1 MNGFGPTGGMQ
12 VYAPLLAYALIIYI
26 VIFLLIKE
34 TSIELLKTRE
44 IIFKT
49 IEHQILFMGAFM
61 AMFFILHKYPWIS
74 RLFVGLF
81 GIFNVIFCCIER
93 LLYRAYCIKKSK
105 KEVQR
110 LEAIKKKNAEVAEK
124 LTDNKTKHVFIIGA
138 RSIGLYGGFESF
150 VLNLLQLHK
159 NEKGIQYHVTCKASG
174 SGYMDLNSLPGAV
187 SINESEFIYCNAH
200 CMLIHVPDRFG
211 TAQAVY
217 YDLMSLKWACEYIER
232 HHILNPVVYFLAP
245 RIGSFGN
252 RYIQRIR
259 EASGMIYQNPNG
271 NRDGR
276 GIFKYPIRSY
286 KKSSERTAIR
296 NADLVICDS
305 KLTESRIKEE
315 YKDFKPQTTVVPY
328 GSYVIPYFLD
338 DDDSKYTGWLKSHNL
353 TDGQYYICVGNYAEE
368 NNFEA
373 IIREFIRS
381 NSDKD
386 LAIIT
391 TDNPKYDRKLQQK
404 LEYKHDKR
412 IKFVGT
418 VYDQDLL
425 NKIRANAYG
434 CIYGPEGSRT
444 DQLLLE
450 ALGTIDLNLLLDT
463 ESYRDAGGDSALYW
477 SKEYGYLAELIDKA
491 DKITADE
498 RNSMGEKA
506 KQRIRRE
513 YSWERICGEYE
524 ELFLHT
530 Q

>member
-1 MNGFGPTGGMQ
+1 
-12 VYAPLLAYALIIYI
+12 
-26 VIFLLIKE
+26 
-34 TSIELLKTRE
+34 
-44 IIFKT
+44 
-49 IEHQILFMGAFM
+49 
-61 AMFFILHKYPWIS
+61 
-74 RLFVGLF
+74 
-81 GIFNVIFCCIER
+81 
-93 LLYRAYCIKKSK
+93 
-105 KEVQR
+105 
-110 LEAIKKKNAEVAEK
+110 VAEK
-124 LTDNKTKHVFIIGA
+124 LTSNRTRHVFIIGA

-150 VLNLLQLHK
+150 VLNMLQLHE

-174 SGYMDLNSLPGAV
+174 SGYMDINSLPGAV
-187 SINESEFIYCNAH
+187 SINDREFIYCNAH
-200 CMLIHVPDRFG
+200 CMLIPVPDRFG

-217 YDLMSLKWACEYIER
+217 YDLTSLKWACEYIER
-232 HHILNPVVYFLAP
+232 HHIFNPVVYFLAP

-259 EASGMIYQNPNG
+259 EASGMIFQNPSG

-276 GIFKYPIRSY
+276 GIFKYPVRSY

-296 NADLVICDS
+296 NANLVICDS

-315 YKDFKPQTTVVPY
+315 YKEFKPNTTVAPY
-328 GSYVIPYFLD
+328 GSYVIPSFLAD
-338 DDDSKYTGWLKSHNL
+338 DDPKYIGWLKSHNL

-450 ALGTIDLNLLLDT
+450 ALGTTDLNLLLDAD
-463 ESYRDAGGDSALYW
+463 SYRDAGGEAAFYW
-477 SKEYGYLAELIDKA
+477 SKEYGNLAELIDKA
-491 DKITADE
+491 DKISAEE
-498 RNSMGEKA
+498 RSSMGEKA
-506 KQRIRRE
+506 KRKIREE
-513 YSWERICGEYE
+513 YSWEMICRKYE
-524 ELFLHT
+524 NLFSYI